1 MVLTSLPVLWQNI
14 PAESNLCKGGLTM
27 APSLS
32 WWENQGSGNLR
43 GLVLS
48 HPLSGSKE
56 LRREPQFAF
65 SIYTVHDPCTKE
77 WCSPQS
83 GGLPASIN
91 AIRIMPTRIRR
102 TLSLMIIM
110 SVKMTKFL
118 SPWKQVLFI
127 LCSCV
132 CGKCMDVHMFRG
144 KMPMYVSLCA
154 HVFEFV
160 WGGPGLME
168 ELILSLPEALVTEA
182 VPVSQTCLVSLVSL
196 LWRFLVSI
204 F

>member
-1 MVLTSLPVLWQNI
+1 MPKPDACWAARGQFRHCCSSFFQQLDANFLTFDTRLYSSVYVSVYQRLVAYLPSSLEIDTEQDLVTQSCSSTIMVLTSLPVLWQNI
-14 PAESNLCKGGLTM
+14 PAESNLHKRGLTM

-56 LRREPQFAF
+56 LWREPQFAF
-65 SIYTVHDPCTKE
+65 SIYTVHDPCTKQ

-102 TLSLMIIM
+102 G
-110 SVKMTKFL
+110 L
-118 SPWKQVLFI
+118 SPW
-127 LCSCV
+127 
-132 CGKCMDVHMFRG
+132 
-144 KMPMYVSLCA
+144 
-154 HVFEFV
+154 
-160 WGGPGLME
+160 
-168 ELILSLPEALVTEA
+168 
-182 VPVSQTCLVSLVSL
+182 
-196 LWRFLVSI
+196 
-204 F
+204 